1 MFSPEDLTQIMR
13 LDWKRD
19 KIVKFN
25 AGHLDI
31 CALNPFDK
39 RMLKDIPQYKER
51 LKGLTDQ
58 SYAFTAM
65 SEGEIYAMFG
75 VYPMWP
81 GVAEA
86 WLIPSAIV
94 NRRTISFH
102 RASLRFFEY
111 AASKLAIKRLQFTV
125 HSLNVQ
131 ADTWAKR
138 CYFTSEGILKQYGP
152 DSADYRMY
160 ARFF

>member
-19 KIVKFN
+19 KIVKFH

-39 RMLKDIPQYKER
+39 RMLKDIPQYIER

-65 SEGEIYAMFG
+65 SEGEIYAMCG